1 MDDLQQK
8 TAEMARMMNYKLHA
22 ESLNVPLLNDFNPI
36 DPQNAQTVLYAMHEK
51 GFVQQLVSDGPLMPG
66 ETFEQRV
73 DLVVS
78 NTLAFMKQN
87 NYASA
92 GNGYFFVKDYSNGT
106 FNFKIYA
113 QDIVF
118 GNKVVRMLNAF
129 FHEPRFNDFYQASV
143 SVAPLPYPTQVL
155 KVGEFDLQNDVITRL
170 IYNMLETV
178 LENITYKNN

>member
-22 ESLNVPLLNDFNPI
+22 ESLNIPLLNEFNPI
-36 DPQNAQTVLYAMHEK
+36 EPQNAQTILYAMHEK
-51 GFVQQLVSDGPLMPG
+51 GFVQQLVSDGPLAQG

-78 NTLAFMKQN
+78 NTIAFMKQN
-87 NYASA
+87 NYTSS
-92 GNGYFFVKDYSNGT
+92 GNGYFFVKDFSNGT

-129 FHEPRFNDFYQASV
+129 FLEPRFNDFYQASV

-155 KVGEFDLQNDVITRL
+155 KVGEFDVQNDVITRL
-170 IYNMLETV
+170 ILNMLEAM
-178 LENITYKNN
+178 LENITYKN